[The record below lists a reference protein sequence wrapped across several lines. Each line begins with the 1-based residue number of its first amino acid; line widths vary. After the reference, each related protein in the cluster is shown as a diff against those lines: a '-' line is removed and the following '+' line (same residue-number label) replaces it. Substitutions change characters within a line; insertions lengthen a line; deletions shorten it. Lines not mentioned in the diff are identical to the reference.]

1 MATFRVSHVYL
12 GEPGETITLEHAMSQ
27 TAITYAHT
35 TLTEMTGEQIK
46 AILEDVADNLFN
58 PDPYYQQGGDMVR
71 VGGLTYACAPR
82 APMGVRIS
90 DLRLNGAPL
99 EAGRTYKVAGWAS
112 VSEES
117 RQAGGPLAWDVL
129 ATYLRAKKTL
139 PPPVVNVPRLIG
151 VAGDPGIA

>member
-1 MATFRVSHVYL
+1 
-12 GEPGETITLEHAMSQ
+12 
-27 TAITYAHT
+27 
-35 TLTEMTGEQIK
+35 
-46 AILEDVADNLFN
+46 
-58 PDPYYQQGGDMVR
+58 
-71 VGGLTYACAPR
+71 
-82 APMGVRIS
+82 
-90 DLRLNGAPL
+90 
-99 EAGRTYKVAGWAS
+99 